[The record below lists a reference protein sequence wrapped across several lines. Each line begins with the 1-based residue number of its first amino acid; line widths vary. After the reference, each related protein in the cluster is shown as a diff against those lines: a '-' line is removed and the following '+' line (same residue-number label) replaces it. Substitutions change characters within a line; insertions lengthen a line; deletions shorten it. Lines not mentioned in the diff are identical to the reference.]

1 MMGTFFNRT
10 TLLRRTLSLAVVML
24 TSLCVWAADIT
35 QNSAVVI
42 NNANKATYNNK
53 SVAGTVPSNSYVGN
67 NGTFTSTG
75 AIVVDGIELNLTIDG
90 FNTDYSESLS
100 PRSGIAL
107 ANGATLHLT
116 VNGTNTL
123 KGGFG
128 GAGISVPDG
137 CTLEITAASTGTL
150 NATGGKNYGGG
161 AGIGSLGNRLN
172 TQTQAYMVVPQGLGT
187 IIINGGTI
195 NAQGGTWYVYYDKA
209 GGAAGIG
216 SAEDSGATFKDS
228 SFGNNTYINNITGSI
243 TINGGT
249 VNATGGFGAAG
260 IGGGNMG
267 TVKTITITG
276 GTVTANGG
284 YGAAIGLGYNGA
296 TDGTLTCPIIE
307 FTGGTT
313 TANGNIGY
321 SKELLAGH
329 DIGGK
334 VTIGASANVTCSGSI
349 KPFDAASIP
358 ENSYIDADGNRQIAQ
373 NPTSV
378 LNMETWSEGWWVV
391 DQYAEF
397 NNRVVVNGT
406 VNLII
411 NDGVTLNA
419 KKGIQVHR
427 GNTLNIYTQQSG
439 TGLIKATGDNSNA
452 GIGGGYVKQRSGT
465 FEDKS
470 CGTINIYGGTI
481 EARGGI
487 YAAGIGCGYIK
498 SETTDGGTINIY
510 GGTVTAWG
518 NDGGAGIGSGRLTE
532 SNSYTNPQTIHI
544 YGGRVTAYN
553 GGSGSDGIGKGKYGK
568 DGTTTLGWTNV
579 TDAIYANG
587 YSGTVTLTSNFM
599 LENSE
604 TKASKSNIS
613 GKLMVTPVVVSFA
626 AGGGSGKMDNIT
638 TAYERHYT
646 LPSCT
651 FTPPTDKEFD
661 RWYVDGTS
669 YNVGDEIVVTEN
681 TVVMAMW
688 KEAPRTVQF
697 NLNGHGDAVDS
708 QVLPYDDMAYEP
720 AAPTAIGYTFGGW
733 FKEQTCVN
741 RWNFATEHVTRHI
754 TLYAKW
760 TENAYSIAYDLNGGV
775 ETTSNPL
782 SYTIEDADIVLA
794 APVKTGYNFTG
805 WTYEGQDEPV
815 LSVTIAKGSTGD
827 KNFTAHWQIA
837 QFTITFN
844 TDGGTVVDPI
854 TQDYNTSVSWPSVA
868 PKKAK
873 HIFLGWANLPAKM
886 PGENITVDA
895 IWVSVS
901 PVEAREAT
909 CSENGMI
916 ACYYAFGYYYREES
930 DGITYTRLYPS
941 DYLTPALGHVWTNP
955 TWTWEN
961 SYYDGRLTA
970 TLLLTCSRCQ
980 RPDHSITSEFTTEV
994 TTEPTVTIDGVLT
1007 YTANIEVDGTN
1018 YSDTY
1023 DEVIPRTG
1031 VVAKIGNTE
1040 YPYLKTA
1047 LAAASDGDVVTL
1059 CQDIYEP
1066 SETYGTPNA
1075 IHHSFTL
1082 DMSGHS
1088 VYVAGICLD
1097 NDMTLKNGTF
1107 TGRINNYSVGNPHV
1121 LTLDNATLNC
1131 EGFYDGMY
1139 DVWQTGIEWLA
1150 TDIAVTNGSLMYIAG
1165 STYLG
1170 GGADDGFNLTID
1182 GYSSVVLSNAIL
1194 SGYNNTRVRSEF
1206 AKYLPAGYSINNDGK
1221 VEYENSEY
1229 CGFVTLQLNSLN
1241 IAAKHANGAYWTT
1254 YYNGATG
1261 YKIDADE
1268 NACAYTATVSGNTIK
1283 LHKLGKVIPA
1293 ATAVI
1298 LVCDD
1303 NSISMT
1309 VSNDEPEN
1317 TVGNDLHGVDVS
1329 AQTSSLGSGKFYV
1342 LGNKNSHFGFHEYTG
1357 TSMPARKAYLLLPS
1371 STPANELTMV
1381 FEDEDVTGVND
1392 VRGQM
1397 SDGGGE
1403 LYNLAGQRIA
1413 QPSKGLYIKNGKKV
1427 VLH

>member
-1 MMGTFFNRT
+1 
-10 TLLRRTLSLAVVML
+10 
-24 TSLCVWAADIT
+24 
-35 QNSAVVI
+35 
-42 NNANKATYNNK
+42 
-53 SVAGTVPSNSYVGN
+53 
-67 NGTFTSTG
+67 
-75 AIVVDGIELNLTIDG
+75 
-90 FNTDYSESLS
+90 
-100 PRSGIAL
+100 
-107 ANGATLHLT
+107 
-116 VNGTNTL
+116 
-123 KGGFG
+123 
-128 GAGISVPDG
+128 
-137 CTLEITAASTGTL
+137 
-150 NATGGKNYGGG
+150 
-161 AGIGSLGNRLN
+161 
-172 TQTQAYMVVPQGLGT
+172 MVVPQGLGT

-708 QVLPYDDMAYEP
+708 QVLPYDDMADEP

-994 TTEPTVTIDGVLT
+994 TTEPTVTFDGVLT

-1107 TGRINNYSVGNPHV
+1107 TGRINNYSVGNPHA

-1165 STYLG
+1165 RTYLG

-1254 YYNGATG
+1254 YDPSQQRILLSRTTDNRVISHYYGYYAPEVNSYDGNTWRDISPAGGIYSYGGNYWPVVSPNEPDTYFFSYRSSGGVAKVQNNNIVLTYNNNNSPLMDRAVALRFDSKGNLWMPQTRDQTGHIDVVAISAQNQALTSVTPSMFVINDLNGACYAEGFKRMTFDIG
-1261 YKIDADE
+1261 KNDTKVFSAGDYNSPLVIWNNNDDLSVNKYKKLTSFIDQNNKNFSTYAWVYLKADRDSMIWAGTESGLIAFDPTQAFNDDFRINRIEVKIDE
-1268 NACAYTATVSGNTIK
+1268 GVATSGNLLEGTQVNCIDVDSQNRK
-1283 LHKLGKVIPA
+1283 WIGTN
-1293 ATAVI
+1293 TA
-1298 LVCDD
+1298 
-1303 NSISMT
+1303 
-1309 VSNDEPEN
+1309 
-1317 TVGNDLHGVDVS
+1317 GVYFVS
-1329 AQTSSLGSGKFYV
+1329 ADGSEIYKHFDSSV
-1342 LGNKNSHFGFHEYTG
+1342 RH
-1357 TSMPARKAYLLLPS
+1357 P
-1371 STPANELTMV
+1371 EL
-1381 FEDEDVTGVND
+1381 
-1392 VRGQM
+1392 R
-1397 SDGGGE
+1397 
-1403 LYNLAGQRIA
+1403 
-1413 QPSKGLYIKNGKKV
+1413 
-1427 VLH
+1427 H